1 MNSIVIGSGFG
12 GIAAAL
18 RLKAKGHK
26 VKLIEKHPDLGGR
39 ARVFKRNGFIY
50 DAGPTVITA
59 PYLINELFELFN
71 KDPKNYIELTPLK
84 IWYQF
89 IFEDKTKF
97 NYSGDEIEMKDQ
109 IEKLSKEDVNG
120 YEKLVNFTKKI
131 FDKGFLELADV
142 PFDKPFVMMQQL
154 PALLKLKSYKS
165 VYSLVSSYIKNEKLR
180 RMLSMHPLLVGGNPF
195 TTTSI
200 YGLILYLEKKWGIHY
215 SVGGTGNIIKGFEKL
230 MNEVGIEII
239 KNTEVTEIITKNNKI
254 SGVKLN
260 NENEIDADNVVCNAD
275 PPAFYEKMLSKS
287 NENSMLFNW
296 KKNRMEYSMG
306 LFVYYFGTKKIY
318 ENVEHHTIKF
328 GNKYEEHLDDI
339 FNKKKLNNEN
349 EIGADNVV
357 CNADPPAFYEKM
369 LSKSNESS
377 MLFNWKK
384 NRMEYSMGLF
394 VYYFGTKKIYENVE
408 HHTIKFGNKYKE
420 HLDDIFDK
428 KKLNNDIS
436 YYLHRPTATDKTM
449 APEGN
454 DCFYVLVPVPNNQ
467 SKINWETEG
476 EKMKNL
482 VIEKM
487 EKDLMPDL
495 KNNIVEDFY
504 LTPDYFEKELNTKF
518 GSGFSIQPK
527 FTQSAYFRFHNK
539 SEIYDGLYFVGAG
552 THPGA
557 GVPGVLS
564 SAKVLDKLF

>member
-18 RLKAKGHK
+18 RLRAKGHE
-26 VKLIEKHPDLGGR
+26 VTLIEKHPDLGGR
-39 ARVFKRNGFIY
+39 ARVFKRNGFTF
-50 DAGPTVITA
+50 DGGPTVITA
-59 PYLINELFELFN
+59 PYLINELFDLFK
-71 KDPKNYIELTPLK
+71 KDPNDYIKLTPLK

-89 IFEDKTKF
+89 IFEDKIKF
-97 NYSGDEIEMKDQ
+97 DYSGNETEMKNQ
-109 IEKLSKEDVNG
+109 IEKISKEDVKG

-131 FDKGFLELADV
+131 FDKGFTELADI

-165 VYSLVSSYIKNEKLR
+165 VYSLVSSYIKSEKLR
-180 RMLSMHPLLVGGNPF
+180 KMLSMHPLLVGGNPF
-195 TTTSI
+195 STTSI

-215 SVGGTGNIIKGFEKL
+215 SMGGTGNIIKGYEKL
-230 MNEVGIEII
+230 MNEVGI
-239 KNTEVTEIITKNNKI
+239 KVLKKSEVTKIISKNAKI
-254 SGVKLN
+254 SGVQIN
-260 NENEIDADNVVCNAD
+260 NQNNIDADNVICNAD
-275 PPAFYEKMLSKS
+275 PPAVYEKLL
-287 NENSMLFNW
+287 NQNTNNSF
-296 KKNRMEYSMG
+296 
-306 LFVYYFGTKKIY
+306 
-318 ENVEHHTIKF
+318 
-328 GNKYEEHLDDI
+328 
-339 FNKKKLNNEN
+339 
-349 EIGADNVV
+349 
-357 CNADPPAFYEKM
+357 
-369 LSKSNESS
+369 
-377 MLFNWKK
+377 LFNWKK

-428 KKLNNDIS
+428 KRLNKDIS
-436 YYLHRPTATDKTM
+436 YYLHRPTATDRSM

-467 SKINWETEG
+467 SKINWDIEG

-482 VIEKM
+482 VIDKM
-487 EKDLMPDL
+487 EKDLMPNL
-495 KNNIVEDFY
+495 KENIIEDFY
-504 LTPDYFEKELNTKF
+504 LTPNYFENDLNTKF

-539 SEIYDGLYFVGAG
+539 SEVYDGLYFVGAG

-564 SAKVLDKLF
+564 SAKVLDKII

>member
-18 RLKAKGHK
+18 RLRAKNHK
-26 VKLIEKHPDLGGR
+26 VTLIEKQPDLGGR
-39 ARVFKRNGFIY
+39 ARVFTRNGFTF
-50 DAGPTVITA
+50 DGGPTVITA
-59 PYLINELFELFN
+59 PYLINELFELFKKN
-71 KDPKNYIELTPLK
+71 PKNYIELSPLK

-89 IFEDKTKF
+89 IFEDKSKF
-97 NYSGDEIEMKDQ
+97 NYSGDEIEMKKQ
-109 IEKLSKEDVNG
+109 IEKISKEDVEG

-131 FDKGFLELADV
+131 FDKGFTELADV

-180 RMLSMHPLLVGGNPF
+180 RILSMHPLLVGGNPF

-215 SVGGTGNIIKGFEKL
+215 SMGGTGNIIKGFEKL

-239 KNTEVTEIITKNNKI
+239 KGREVTKIISDKNKI
-254 SGVKLN
+254 TGIRLDNQTNISAN
-260 NENEIDADNVVCNAD
+260 NVICNAD
-275 PPAFYEKMLSKS
+275 PPAVYEKMLNGNTNKAF
-287 NENSMLFNW
+287 LFNW

-306 LFVYYFGTKKIY
+306 LFVYYFGTKKTY
-318 ENVEHHTIKF
+318 D
-328 GNKYEEHLDDI
+328 G
-339 FNKKKLNNEN
+339 
-349 EIGADNVV
+349 
-357 CNADPPAFYEKM
+357 
-369 LSKSNESS
+369 
-377 MLFNWKK
+377 
-384 NRMEYSMGLF
+384 
-394 VYYFGTKKIYENVE
+394 VE

-420 HLDDIFDK
+420 HLVDIFDN

-436 YYLHRPTATDKTM
+436 YYLHRPSATDRSM
-449 APEGN
+449 APQGQ

-467 SKINWETEG
+467 SKIDWTIEG
-476 EKMKNL
+476 EKMKSL
-482 VIEKM
+482 VIRKM
-487 EKDLMPDL
+487 ESDLMPNL
-495 KNNIVEDFY
+495 KENIIEDFY
-504 LTPDYFEKELNTKF
+504 LTPDYFEKELNTKY

-527 FTQSAYFRFHNK
+527 FSQSAYFRFHNK

-557 GVPGVLS
+557 GIPGVLS
-564 SAKVLDKLF
+564 SAKVLDKII

>member
-18 RLKAKGHK
+18 RLKAKGHQ

-39 ARVFKRNGFIY
+39 ARVFKKNGFIF
-50 DAGPTVITA
+50 DGGPTVINA
-59 PYLINELFELFN
+59 PYLINELFELFK
-71 KDPKNYIELTPLK
+71 KDPKNYIELSPLK

-89 IFEDKTKF
+89 IFEDKSKF
-97 NYSGDEIEMKDQ
+97 NYSGDEANMVKQ
-109 IEKLSKEDVNG
+109 IEDISKDDVEG
-120 YEKLVNFTKKI
+120 YQKLVSFTKKI
-131 FDKGFLELADV
+131 FDKGFTELADV

-165 VYSLVSSYIKNEKLR
+165 VYSLVSSFIKNEKLR

-215 SVGGTGNIIKGFEKL
+215 SMGGTGNIIKGLEKL
-230 MNEVGIEII
+230 MIEEGIDVI
-239 KNTEVTEIITKNNKI
+239 KNSEVTEIISKSNKI
-254 SGVKLN
+254 TGIKLN
-260 NENEIDADNVVCNAD
+260 NQEIIEAENVICNAD
-275 PPAFYEKMLSKS
+275 PPAFYEKMLKKNGQGSFI
-287 NENSMLFNW
+287 FNW
-296 KKNRMEYSMG
+296 KKKRMEYSMG
-306 LFVYYFGTKKIY
+306 LFVYYFGTKKVY
-318 ENVEHHTIKF
+318 E
-328 GNKYEEHLDDI
+328 D
-339 FNKKKLNNEN
+339 
-349 EIGADNVV
+349 
-357 CNADPPAFYEKM
+357 
-369 LSKSNESS
+369 
-377 MLFNWKK
+377 
-384 NRMEYSMGLF
+384 
-394 VYYFGTKKIYENVE
+394 VE

-420 HLDDIFDK
+420 HLEDIFNN

-436 YYLHRPTATDKTM
+436 YYLHRPSATDKSM
-449 APEGN
+449 APKGN

-467 SKINWETEG
+467 SKIDWQNEG
-476 EKMKNL
+476 ENMKNL
-482 VIEKM
+482 VIDKM
-487 EKDLMPDL
+487 EKDLMPNL
-495 KNNIVEDFY
+495 RENIVADFY

-564 SAKVLDKLF
+564 SAKVLDKLL

>member
-18 RLKAKGHK
+18 RLKAKGHQ

-39 ARVFKRNGFIY
+39 ARVFKKNGFTF
-50 DAGPTVITA
+50 DGGPTVITA

-71 KDPKNYIELTPLK
+71 KDPKNYIELSPLK

-89 IFEDKTKF
+89 VFEDKTKF
-97 NYSGDEIEMKDQ
+97 NYSGDESSMINQ
-109 IEKLSKEDVNG
+109 IEDINKDDAKG
-120 YEKLVNFTKKI
+120 YQKLVTFTKRI
-131 FDKGFLELADV
+131 FDKGFTELADV

-165 VYSLVSSYIKNEKLR
+165 VYSLVSSFIKNEKLR

-215 SVGGTGNIIKGFEKL
+215 SMGGTGNIIKGLEKL
-230 MNEVGIEII
+230 MQEEGIDII
-239 KNTEVTEIITKNNKI
+239 KNSEVTEIISKSNKI
-254 SGVKLN
+254 TGVKLN
-260 NENEIDADNVVCNAD
+260 DKDTIEAENVVCNAD
-275 PPAFYEKMLSKS
+275 PPAFYEKMQKADCQGSFI
-287 NENSMLFNW
+287 FNW
-296 KKNRMEYSMG
+296 KKKRMEYSMG
-306 LFVYYFGTKKIY
+306 LFVYYFGTKKVY
-318 ENVEHHTIKF
+318 E
-328 GNKYEEHLDDI
+328 D
-339 FNKKKLNNEN
+339 
-349 EIGADNVV
+349 
-357 CNADPPAFYEKM
+357 
-369 LSKSNESS
+369 
-377 MLFNWKK
+377 
-384 NRMEYSMGLF
+384 
-394 VYYFGTKKIYENVE
+394 VE

-420 HLDDIFDK
+420 HLEDIFNK

-436 YYLHRPTATDKTM
+436 YYLHRPSATDKSM

-467 SKINWETEG
+467 SKIDWQTEG
-476 EKMKNL
+476 ENMKNL
-482 VIEKM
+482 VIDKM
-487 EKDLMPDL
+487 EKDLMPNL
-495 KNNIVEDFY
+495 RENIVADFY

-564 SAKVLDKLF
+564 SAKVLDKLL

>member
-18 RLKAKGHK
+18 RLRAKGHK
-26 VKLIEKHPDLGGR
+26 VTLIEKHPDLGGR
-39 ARVFKRNGFIY
+39 ARVFKKNGFTF
-50 DAGPTVITA
+50 DGGPTVITA
-59 PYLINELFELFN
+59 PYLINELFDLFK
-71 KDPKNYIELTPLK
+71 KDPKDYIKLTPLK

-97 NYSGDEIEMKDQ
+97 DYSGNESEMKNQ
-109 IEKLSKEDVNG
+109 IQKINKTDVKG

-131 FDKGFLELADV
+131 FDKGFTELADV
-142 PFDKPFVMMQQL
+142 PFDKPFVMMKQL

-165 VYSLVSSYIKNEKLR
+165 VYSLVSSYIQNEKLR

-195 TTTSI
+195 STTSI

-215 SVGGTGNIIKGFEKL
+215 SMGGTGNIIKGYEKL
-230 MNEVGIEII
+230 MNEVGIKILKES
-239 KNTEVTEIITKNNKI
+239 EVTKIISKNNKI
-254 SGVKLN
+254 SGIQIN
-260 NENEIDADNVVCNAD
+260 NQIDIDADNVICNAD
-275 PPAFYEKMLSKS
+275 PPAVYEKLLGQNKD
-287 NENSMLFNW
+287 NS
-296 KKNRMEYSMG
+296 
-306 LFVYYFGTKKIY
+306 I
-318 ENVEHHTIKF
+318 
-328 GNKYEEHLDDI
+328 
-339 FNKKKLNNEN
+339 
-349 EIGADNVV
+349 
-357 CNADPPAFYEKM
+357 
-369 LSKSNESS
+369 
-377 MLFNWKK
+377 LFNWKK

-428 KKLNNDIS
+428 KKLNEDIS
-436 YYLHRPTATDKTM
+436 YYLHRPTATDKSM
-449 APEGN
+449 APQGN

-467 SKINWETEG
+467 SKINWDIEG
-476 EKMKNL
+476 KKMKKL

-487 EKDLMPDL
+487 EKDLMPNL
-495 KNNIVEDFY
+495 SENIVEDFY
-504 LTPDYFEKELNTKF
+504 LTPDYFEKDLNTKY

-539 SEIYDGLYFVGAG
+539 SEVYDGLYFVGAG

-564 SAKVLDKLF
+564 SAKVLDKII